1 MKVLEE
7 LIRRI
12 YKESAKELTKW
23 LIEEYILNNP
33 ITVTTQ
39 NWEIRILVQRDGNGF
54 RADVKVVPRED

>member
-1 MKVLEE
+1 MLEE

-39 NWEIRILVQRDGNGF
+39 NWEIRILVQRDGKGY
-54 RADVKVVPRED
+54 RVDVKVVPRD

>member
-1 MKVLEE
+1 VKVLEE

-39 NWEIRILVQRDGNGF
+39 NWEIRILVQRDGKGY
-54 RADVKVVPRED
+54 RVDVKVVPRD